1 MKLKKLKEAM
11 KMEQF
16 SVREIVHALR
26 NPLTAI
32 LSNLELLTH
41 GYISEIDDETAKVL
55 NEITFN
61 AKYMETLMRNA
72 SDIVKVKDRKELACR
87 EVDIK
92 ETLSQIL
99 VQMEAITSEVRNQ
112 IILDIEDSPVL
123 PAEPDMIR
131 RFFAVILF
139 ELFKFTNEKRRLN
152 LKIFQQDS
160 DLLINIS
167 FTEGFDRELLEEE
180 KIFQELFISPTQRHN
195 KLSYAYFNK
204 IFTLFDGRAELLKED
219 DSTYLQILFK
229 SSI

>member
-1 MKLKKLKEAM
+1 M

-41 GYISEIDDETAKVL
+41 GYISEIDEETAKVL

-72 SDIVKVKDRKELACR
+72 SDIVKIKDRKELVCR

-99 VQMEAITSEVRNQ
+99 VQMEAITKEVRNQ
-112 IILDIEDSPVL
+112 IILEIENTPLL

-139 ELFKFTNEKRRLN
+139 ELFKFTNEKRKLN
-152 LKIFQQDS
+152 VKIYQQNS
-160 DLLINIS
+160 DLFININ
-167 FTEGFDRELLEEE
+167 FTESFDRELLEEE
-180 KIFQELFISPTQRHN
+180 KIFRELFISPAQRHN
-195 KLSYAYFNK
+195 KLNYTYFNK
-204 IFTLFDGRAELLKED
+204 IFMLFDGKAEMLKED
-219 DSTYLQILFK
+219 DITYLQILFK
-229 SSI
+229 TTA